1 MNLEITT
8 RNRFTCLQKNVL
20 LHDVPDETTVGELK
34 SYLKIYAG
42 PDEEF
47 LYFARVDIIP
57 TEACHGEN

>member
-47 LYFARVDIIP
+47 LYFARVDIIS
-57 TEACHGEN
+57 TEACHD

>member
-57 TEACHGEN
+57 TEACHD